1 MDDDRPKRKDMPL
14 AEILAAIANE
24 PDSEDNE
31 FERWLA
37 DNLTNRSKVYVALK
51 AAVAAN
57 PSGVAAA
64 LEKVARRPA
73 PKGLNA

>member
-64 LEKVARRPA
+64 LEKVASSPW
-73 PKGLNA
+73 